1 MIRAAFRSFA
11 ESDRDACLRLFD
23 GNCPTHF
30 AINERADYQTFMSE
44 KPGDYQVCL
53 LDDELVGAYGVLSE
67 GPTSLALRWIL
78 VSNQHQGSGLGRAIM
93 ERVSD
98 RLRNSG
104 AGARL
109 YIGASH
115 ISAPFFARFGA
126 TETGRIPD
134 GWGPGMHRIDMEL
147 VA

>member
-1 MIRAAFRSFA
+1 MIRTLFRSFA
-11 ESDRDACLRLFD
+11 ESDREACLRLFD

-30 AINERADYQTFMSE
+30 APGERADYQTFMSE

-53 LDDELVGAYGVLSE
+53 QDDEVVGAYGVLPE
-67 GPTSLALRWIL
+67 GPTGLALRWIL
-78 VSNQHQGSGLGRAIM
+78 VSNQRQGSGLGRAIM
-93 ERVSD
+93 ARVSV
-98 RLRNSG
+98 RLRTSG
-104 AGARL
+104 AGSRL

-115 ISAPFFARFGA
+115 MSAPFFARFGA
-126 TETGRIPD
+126 TETGRIPN